1 MAVLGLRSLYFTVA
15 GIIDRFYYLRFSVS
29 LVLVAVGTKML
40 LKDVLHTLPDATFYT
55 LGAIAFILASGIVGS
70 IVRARRTPESVEV
83 EVPARRERVVKVRP

>member
-1 MAVLGLRSLYFTVA
+1 
-15 GIIDRFYYLRFSVS
+15 
-29 LVLVAVGTKML
+29 ML